1 MERLKLKQA
10 DLKKIHIQDE
20 FWKNTTSAIDEL
32 NRIRDVEFQAFE
44 TRMDRSHE
52 DATDALRLLCLI
64 IVGVIA
70 GISPVLIA
78 VILSI
83 TRPIHRLIA
92 YADAVAGGRLDTP
105 QPANMRHELGA
116 LCHSLGLMLDSLR
129 ALTGMHAFFSA
140 AIPYDGGSYGI
151 GILSKEKPLAI
162 RTLPMPGREEARTM
176 IVAEFKDYVFC
187 ATHQSL
193 TPEDQEASVPL
204 ILQATDSIGKPVFL
218 AGDMNSH
225 PHEKPQQLLREH
237 FITLNDTTAH
247 TFPADQPQE
256 CIDYIYAYAG
266 NGHSFEVTQDTVIA
280 EPKASDHRPVSVKVT
295 VK

>member
-1 MERLKLKQA
+1 MKHKNLLLTLLA
-10 DLKKIHIQDE
+10 AATVTACNTKKSQQPAE
-20 FWKNTTSAIDEL
+20 
-32 NRIRDVEFQAFE
+32 
-44 TRMDRSHE
+44 
-52 DATDALRLLCLI
+52 
-64 IVGVIA
+64 
-70 GISPVLIA
+70 
-78 VILSI
+78 
-83 TRPIHRLIA
+83 
-92 YADAVAGGRLDTP
+92 P
-105 QPANMRHELGA
+105 QPTTGINLMTYNVHNCIGLDDQRDYHRIAEVIRQASPDVVALQELDSVTGRNEGVDA
-116 LCHSLGLMLDSLR
+116 LDSLR

-218 AGDMNSH
+218 AGDMNSY
-225 PHEKPQQLLREH
+225 PYEKPQQLLREH

>member
-1 MERLKLKQA
+1 
-10 DLKKIHIQDE
+10 
-20 FWKNTTSAIDEL
+20 
-32 NRIRDVEFQAFE
+32 
-44 TRMDRSHE
+44 
-52 DATDALRLLCLI
+52 
-64 IVGVIA
+64 
-70 GISPVLIA
+70 
-78 VILSI
+78 
-83 TRPIHRLIA
+83 
-92 YADAVAGGRLDTP
+92 
-105 QPANMRHELGA
+105 
-116 LCHSLGLMLDSLR
+116 
-129 ALTGMHAFFSA
+129 MHAFFSA

-225 PHEKPQQLLREH
+225 PYEKPQQLLREH

-295 VK
+295 IK

>member
-1 MERLKLKQA
+1 MTGRNEG
-10 DLKKIHIQDE
+10 
-20 FWKNTTSAIDEL
+20 
-32 NRIRDVEFQAFE
+32 V
-44 TRMDRSHE
+44 
-52 DATDALRLLCLI
+52 DA
-64 IVGVIA
+64 
-70 GISPVLIA
+70 
-78 VILSI
+78 
-83 TRPIHRLIA
+83 
-92 YADAVAGGRLDTP
+92 
-105 QPANMRHELGA
+105 
-116 LCHSLGLMLDSLR
+116 LDSLR